1 MGCKEIQLYTPL
13 FFAGVPI
20 VCGAVRGEGGIDMS
34 KDLRYASLAL
44 LYRALLTPYQRELVT
59 DYFLLDLSMGEISA
73 ERGISRQCV
82 NDGLKKAKE
91 HLDAFEAALNL
102 LGKAERLTAVADR
115 IEAGESG
122 KRIADELRN
131 LFEES

>member
-1 MGCKEIQLYTPL
+1 
-13 FFAGVPI
+13 
-20 VCGAVRGEGGIDMS
+20 MS

-44 LYRALLTPYQRELVT
+44 LYRALLTPYQQELVT
-59 DYFLLDLSMGEISA
+59 DYFLLDLSMGEISS

-91 HLDAFEAALNL
+91 HLDAFEETLRL
-102 LGKAERLTAVADR
+102 SDKAERLSALAARV
-115 IEAGESG
+115 EAGESG
-122 KRIADELRN
+122 KKIADELRN

>member
-1 MGCKEIQLYTPL
+1 
-13 FFAGVPI
+13 
-20 VCGAVRGEGGIDMS
+20 MS

-102 LGKAERLTAVADR
+102 LGKAERLNAVADR